1 MNALRGLVILT
12 AGTLVA
18 YAMRLAKDYSVEKR
32 KEETRQKELE
42 IQQEEERYERRKAE
56 NEAEMA
62 RKKELYSN
70 MSPDGIAQL
79 EIEKEKTKQ
88 TLAQSQEKIKEYKD
102 IVQREIYDK
111 IKEDILLDIDARVKD
126 LQKYQIKSRSISD
139 GINIQLG

>member
-1 MNALRGLVILT
+1 MNALKGLVILT

-18 YAMRLAKDYSVEKR
+18 YTMKLVKDSSVEKR

-42 IQQEEERYERRKAE
+42 IRREEEQYERRKAE
-56 NEAEMA
+56 YEAEMA
-62 RKKELYSN
+62 KKKELYST
-70 MSPDGIAQL
+70 MSPEGIAQL

-88 TLAQSQEKIKEYKD
+88 MLAQSQEKIKEYKD

-126 LQKYQIKSRSISD
+126 LQKSQIKYQNASD
-139 GINIQLG
+139 GINIRLC

>member
-1 MNALRGLVILT
+1 MNALRGLFILT

-18 YAMRLAKDYSVEKR
+18 YAMKLAKDSSVEKR

-42 IQQEEERYERRKAE
+42 IRREEEQYERRKAE
-56 NEAEMA
+56 NEAEIS
-62 RKKELYSN
+62 RKKELYSA
-70 MSPDGIAQL
+70 MSPEGIAQL

-126 LQKYQIKSRSISD
+126 LQKSQITSRNISD

>member
-12 AGTLVA
+12 AGALVT
-18 YAMRLAKDYSVEKR
+18 YAMKLAKDSSVEKR

-42 IQQEEERYERRKAE
+42 IRREEEQYERRKAE
-56 NEAEMA
+56 YETEMA
-62 RKKELYSN
+62 KKKELYSA
-70 MSPDGIAQL
+70 MSPEGIAQL

-88 TLAQSQEKIKEYKD
+88 TLAQSKEKIKEYKD

-126 LQKYQIKSRSISD
+126 LQKSQIKSRNASD
-139 GINIQLG
+139 GINIQLW

>member
-42 IQQEEERYERRKAE
+42 IRQEEERYECRKAE

-62 RKKELYSN
+62 RKKELYSA
-70 MSPDGIAQL
+70 MSPEGIAQL

-126 LQKYQIKSRSISD
+126 LQKSQINSRNISD

>member
-18 YAMRLAKDYSVEKR
+18 YAMRLAKDSSVEKR
-32 KEETRQKELE
+32 REETRQKELE
-42 IQQEEERYERRKAE
+42 IRQEEERYERRKAE

-62 RKKELYSN
+62 RKKELYSA
-70 MSPDGIAQL
+70 MSPEGIAQL

-126 LQKYQIKSRSISD
+126 LQKSQIKSRNISD
-139 GINIQLG
+139 GISIQLG

>member
-18 YAMRLAKDYSVEKR
+18 YAMRLAKDSSVEKR

-42 IQQEEERYERRKAE
+42 IRQEEERYEHRKAE

-62 RKKELYSN
+62 RKKELYSA
-70 MSPDGIAQL
+70 MSPEGIAQL

-126 LQKYQIKSRSISD
+126 LQKSQIKNRNISD

>member
-18 YAMRLAKDYSVEKR
+18 YAMRLVKDSSVEKR

-42 IQQEEERYERRKAE
+42 IRREEEQYEHRKAE

-62 RKKELYSN
+62 RKKELYSA
-70 MSPDGIAQL
+70 MSPEGIAQL

-126 LQKYQIKSRSISD
+126 LQKSQITSRNISD

>member
-1 MNALRGLVILT
+1 MNTLRGLFILT

-18 YAMRLAKDYSVEKR
+18 YAMKLAKDSSVEKR

-42 IQQEEERYERRKAE
+42 IRREEEQYERRKAE

-62 RKKELYSN
+62 RKKELYSA
-70 MSPDGIAQL
+70 MSPEGIAQL

-126 LQKYQIKSRSISD
+126 LQKSQITSRNISD

>member
-18 YAMRLAKDYSVEKR
+18 YAMKLAKDSSVEKR

-42 IQQEEERYERRKAE
+42 IRQEEERYERRKAE

-62 RKKELYSN
+62 RKKELYSA
-70 MSPDGIAQL
+70 MSPEGIAQL

-126 LQKYQIKSRSISD
+126 LQKSHITSRNISD

>member
-18 YAMRLAKDYSVEKR
+18 YAMRLAKDSSVEKR

-42 IQQEEERYERRKAE
+42 IRQEEERYERRKAE

-62 RKKELYSN
+62 RKKELYSA
-70 MSPDGIAQL
+70 MSPEGIAQL

-126 LQKYQIKSRSISD
+126 LQKSQITSRNISD

>member
-1 MNALRGLVILT
+1 MNALRGLFILT

-18 YAMRLAKDYSVEKR
+18 YAMKLAKDSSVEKR

-42 IQQEEERYERRKAE
+42 IRREEEQYERRKAE

-62 RKKELYSN
+62 RKKELYAA
-70 MSPDGIAQL
+70 MSPEGIAQL

-126 LQKYQIKSRSISD
+126 LQKSQITSRNISD

>member
-1 MNALRGLVILT
+1 MNALRGLFILT

-18 YAMRLAKDYSVEKR
+18 YAMKLAKDSSVEKR

-42 IQQEEERYERRKAE
+42 IRREEEQYERRKAE

-62 RKKELYSN
+62 RKKELYSA
-70 MSPDGIAQL
+70 MSPEGIAQL

-126 LQKYQIKSRSISD
+126 LQKSQITSRNISD

>member
-18 YAMRLAKDYSVEKR
+18 YAMKLAKDSSVEKR
-32 KEETRQKELE
+32 NEETRQKELE
-42 IQQEEERYERRKAE
+42 IRQEEEQYERRKAE

-62 RKKELYSN
+62 RKKELYSV
-70 MSPDGIAQL
+70 MSPEGIAQL

-126 LQKYQIKSRSISD
+126 LQKSQIKSQNISD
-139 GINIQLG
+139 GIHIQLG

>member
-1 MNALRGLVILT
+1 MNTLRGLVILT

-18 YAMRLAKDYSVEKR
+18 YAMRLAKDSSVEKR
-32 KEETRQKELE
+32 REETRQKELE
-42 IQQEEERYERRKAE
+42 IRQEEERYERRKAE

-62 RKKELYSN
+62 RKKELYSA
-70 MSPDGIAQL
+70 MSPEGIAQL

-126 LQKYQIKSRSISD
+126 LQKSQITSRNISD

>member
-18 YAMRLAKDYSVEKR
+18 YAMKLAKDSSVEKR

-42 IQQEEERYERRKAE
+42 IRREEEQYERRKAE
-56 NEAEMA
+56 NEADMA
-62 RKKELYSN
+62 KKKELYST
-70 MSPDGIAQL
+70 MSPEGIAQL

-88 TLAQSQEKIKEYKD
+88 MLAQSKEKIKEYKD

-126 LQKYQIKSRSISD
+126 LQKSQIKWQNASD
-139 GINIQLG
+139 GINIRLG

>member
-18 YAMRLAKDYSVEKR
+18 YAMRLAKDSSVEKR

-42 IQQEEERYERRKAE
+42 IRQEEERYERRKAE

-62 RKKELYSN
+62 RKKELYSA
-70 MSPDGIAQL
+70 MSPEGIAQL

-126 LQKYQIKSRSISD
+126 LQKSQIKSRNISD

>member
-18 YAMRLAKDYSVEKR
+18 YAMKLAKDSSVEKR
-32 KEETRQKELE
+32 REETRQKELE
-42 IQQEEERYERRKAE
+42 IRQEEERYERRKAE

-62 RKKELYSN
+62 RKKELYSA
-70 MSPDGIAQL
+70 MSPEGIAQL

-126 LQKYQIKSRSISD
+126 LQKSQIKSRNISD
-139 GINIQLG
+139 GISIQLG

>member
-1 MNALRGLVILT
+1 MNALRGLFILT

-18 YAMRLAKDYSVEKR
+18 YAMKLAKDSSVEKR

-42 IQQEEERYERRKAE
+42 IRQEEERYECRKAE

-62 RKKELYSN
+62 RKKELYSA
-70 MSPDGIAQL
+70 MSPEGIAQL

-126 LQKYQIKSRSISD
+126 LQKSQIKSRNISD
-139 GINIQLG
+139 GISIQLG

>member
-18 YAMRLAKDYSVEKR
+18 YAMKLAKDSSVEKR

-42 IQQEEERYERRKAE
+42 IRREEEQYERRKAE

-62 RKKELYSN
+62 RKKELYSA
-70 MSPDGIAQL
+70 MSPEGIAQL

-126 LQKYQIKSRSISD
+126 LQKSQITSRNISD

>member
-18 YAMRLAKDYSVEKR
+18 YAMRLAKDSSVEKR

-42 IQQEEERYERRKAE
+42 IRQEEEQYERRKAE

-62 RKKELYSN
+62 RKKELYSA
-70 MSPDGIAQL
+70 MSPEGIAQL

-126 LQKYQIKSRSISD
+126 LQKSQITSRNISD

>member
-1 MNALRGLVILT
+1 MNALRGLFIVT

-18 YAMRLAKDYSVEKR
+18 YAMKLAKDSSVEKR

-42 IQQEEERYERRKAE
+42 IRREEEQYERRKAE

-62 RKKELYSN
+62 RKKELYSA
-70 MSPDGIAQL
+70 MSPEGITQL

-126 LQKYQIKSRSISD
+126 LQKSQITSRNISD